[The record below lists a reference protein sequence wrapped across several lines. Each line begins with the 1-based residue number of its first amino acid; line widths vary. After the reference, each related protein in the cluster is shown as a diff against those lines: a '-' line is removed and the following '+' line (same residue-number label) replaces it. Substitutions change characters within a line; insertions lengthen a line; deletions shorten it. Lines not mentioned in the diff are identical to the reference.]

1 LPNLENWVTGKQPI
15 IDSAEDKL
23 LTFHQ
28 EAPVSFWV
36 TLVFNLLWH
45 ALAMLEVYVILRFM
59 GARIAIGRA
68 SWWNG

>member
-1 LPNLENWVTGKQPI
+1 VTGKQPI

-28 EAPVSFWV
+28 EAPVSFWP

-45 ALAMLEVYVILRFM
+45 ALAMLEV
-59 GARIAIGRA
+59 
-68 SWWNG
+68 